1 LKIRHP
7 VAIHHLVAA
16 EDSIYSSALSP
27 YLLKSKNKDRDDKIE
42 NNNND
47 TSLEDL
53 KDSISQLERTT
64 SQSSDNM
71 NEMYTLL
78 TKGGSVAG
86 KFGEINL
93 KVILESAGFKKGIN
107 YDEQKGIGGSIPDII
122 VNLPDEK
129 KVIIDSK
136 VSLSDYNEYL
146 KSNDQLN
153 KDNFYKK
160 HQNSVKNHL
169 KSLSSSNY
177 RELFN
182 DESLDL
188 IIMFMPIEGAYIL
201 ACDEDMIKKAA
212 NEKIAI
218 VGPTTLIAILQI
230 ISRIWSSKRQSEA
243 TNLII
248 KAATDIYDKTRLVGD
263 AFEDL
268 EKSLEQANK
277 SIDSGKKRTKNLV
290 NKVEKMRTIGGLEPT
305 KDISD
310 KLRIIDKE

>member
-1 LKIRHP
+1 MTISL
-7 VAIHHLVAA
+7 
-16 EDSIYSSALSP
+16 E
-27 YLLKSKNKDRDDKIE
+27 YLLIVILILVNVYLVIQSKNKDRGDKIE

-86 KFGEINL
+86 KFGEMNL

>member
-1 LKIRHP
+1 MTINL
-7 VAIHHLVAA
+7 
-16 EDSIYSSALSP
+16 E
-27 YLLKSKNKDRDDKIE
+27 YLLIVILILVNLYLVIQSKNKDRDDKIE
-42 NNNND
+42 NTNND

-160 HQNSVKNHL
+160 HQNSVKSHL

-177 RELFN
+177 REIFN

-263 AFEDL
+263 AFEDF
-268 EKSLEQANK
+268 ERSLEQANK

>member
-1 LKIRHP
+1 MM
-7 VAIHHLVAA
+7 AINL
-16 EDSIYSSALSP
+16 E
-27 YLLKSKNKDRDDKIE
+27 YLLIVILILVNLYLIIQSKNKDRDDKIE

-201 ACDEDMIKKAA
+201 ACDEDMIKKAT

-268 EKSLEQANK
+268 EKSLEQANR

>member
-1 LKIRHP
+1 MTISLEYLALI
-7 VAIHHLVAA
+7 ILV
-16 EDSIYSSALSP
+16 SINL
-27 YLLKSKNKDRDDKIE
+27 YLLFKLIKNTEE
-42 NNNND
+42 NNNLSNNYD
-47 TSLEDL
+47 NSLENL
-53 KDSISQLERTT
+53 KDSIKQLEQTT
-64 SQSSDNM
+64 SKSSDNM

-93 KVILESAGFKKGIN
+93 KVILESAGFKKGVN

-122 VNLPDEK
+122 VKLPDGK
-129 KVIIDSK
+129 KVIVDSK

-146 KSNDQLN
+146 NANDQIN

-169 KSLSSSNY
+169 KSLTSSNY
-177 RELFN
+177 RNLFN

-188 IIMFMPIEGAYIL
+188 IVMFMPIEGAYIL

-212 NEKIAI
+212 IEKIAI

-277 SIDSGKKRTKNLV
+277 SIDSGKKRTQNLV

-310 KLRIIDKE
+310 KLRVIDKE

>member
-1 LKIRHP
+1 M
-7 VAIHHLVAA
+7 
-16 EDSIYSSALSP
+16 SISLEYLALIILASINL
-27 YLLKSKNKDRDDKIE
+27 YLLFKLIKNTKE
-42 NNNND
+42 NNNLSNNYD
-47 TSLEDL
+47 NSLENL
-53 KDSISQLERTT
+53 KDSIKQLEQTT
-64 SQSSDNM
+64 SKSSDNM

-93 KVILESAGFKKGIN
+93 KVILESAGFKKGVN

-122 VNLPDEK
+122 VKLPDGK
-129 KVIIDSK
+129 KVVIDSK

-146 KSNDQLN
+146 NANDQIN

-160 HQNSVKNHL
+160 HQNSVKNHI
-169 KSLSSSNY
+169 KSLTSSNY
-177 RELFN
+177 RNLFN

-188 IIMFMPIEGAYIL
+188 IVMFMPIEGAYIL

-248 KAATDIYDKTRLVGD
+248 SAATEIYDKTRLVGD
-263 AFEDL
+263 AFEDF

-277 SIDSGKKRTKNLV
+277 SIASGKTRTKNLV
-290 NKVEKMRTIGGLEPT
+290 SKVEKMRTIGGLEPT

-310 KLRIIDKE
+310 KLRVIDKE

>member
-1 LKIRHP
+1 MTISL
-7 VAIHHLVAA
+7 
-16 EDSIYSSALSP
+16 E
-27 YLLKSKNKDRDDKIE
+27 YLLIVILILVNVYLVIQSKNKDRDDKIE

-86 KFGEINL
+86 KFGEMNL

-268 EKSLEQANK
+268 ERSLEQANK

>member
-1 LKIRHP
+1 MTISL
-7 VAIHHLVAA
+7 
-16 EDSIYSSALSP
+16 E
-27 YLLKSKNKDRDDKIE
+27 YLLIVILILVNVYLVIQSKNKDRDDKIE

-86 KFGEINL
+86 KFGEMNL

-268 EKSLEQANK
+268 ERSLEQANK

-310 KLRIIDKE
+310 KLRIIDKD

>member
-1 LKIRHP
+1 
-7 VAIHHLVAA
+7 
-16 EDSIYSSALSP
+16 
-27 YLLKSKNKDRDDKIE
+27 
-42 NNNND
+42 
-47 TSLEDL
+47 
-53 KDSISQLERTT
+53 
-64 SQSSDNM
+64 M

-93 KVILESAGFKKGIN
+93 KVILESAGFKKGVN

-122 VNLPDEK
+122 VKLPDGK
-129 KVIIDSK
+129 KVIVDSK
-136 VSLSDYNEYL
+136 VSLSDYKEYL
-146 KSNDQLN
+146 NANDQIN

-160 HQNSVKNHL
+160 HLNSVKNHL
-169 KSLSSSNY
+169 KSLTSANY
-177 RELFN
+177 RGLFL

-188 IIMFMPIEGAYIL
+188 IVMFMPIEGAYIL
-201 ACDEDMIKKAA
+201 ACDEDMIKRAA

-230 ISRIWSSKRQSEA
+230 ISRVWSSKKQSEA

-277 SIDSGKKRTKNLV
+277 SIDSGKKRTQNLV

-305 KDISD
+305 KNISD
-310 KLRIIDKE
+310 KLRIIDKD

>member
-1 LKIRHP
+1 M
-7 VAIHHLVAA
+7 AINL
-16 EDSIYSSALSP
+16 E
-27 YLLKSKNKDRDDKIE
+27 YLLIVILILVNVYLVIQSKNKDRDDKIE
-42 NNNND
+42 NTNND

-86 KFGEINL
+86 KFGEMNL

-268 EKSLEQANK
+268 ERSLEQANK

>member
-1 LKIRHP
+1 MTISLEYLTLI
-7 VAIHHLVAA
+7 ILI
-16 EDSIYSSALSP
+16 SINL
-27 YLLKSKNKDRDDKIE
+27 YLLFKLFKNTKE
-42 NNNND
+42 NNNLSSNYD
-47 TSLEDL
+47 NSLENL
-53 KDSISQLERTT
+53 KDSIKQLEQTT
-64 SQSSDNM
+64 SKSSDNM

-93 KVILESAGFKKGIN
+93 KVILESAGFKKGVN

-122 VNLPDEK
+122 VKLPDGK
-129 KVIIDSK
+129 KVVIDSK

-146 KSNDQLN
+146 NSNDQIN

-169 KSLSSSNY
+169 KSLTSSNY
-177 RELFN
+177 RNLFN

-188 IIMFMPIEGAYIL
+188 IVMFMPIEGAYIL

-248 KAATDIYDKTRLVGD
+248 SAATEIYDKTRLVGD
-263 AFEDL
+263 AFEDF

-277 SIDSGKKRTKNLV
+277 SIASGKTRTKNLV
-290 NKVEKMRTIGGLEPT
+290 SKVEKMRTIGGLEPT

-310 KLRIIDKE
+310 KLRVIDKE

>member
-1 LKIRHP
+1 MTINL
-7 VAIHHLVAA
+7 
-16 EDSIYSSALSP
+16 E
-27 YLLKSKNKDRDDKIE
+27 YLLIVILILVNVYLVIQSKNKDRDNKVE

-86 KFGEINL
+86 KFGEMNL

-107 YDEQKGIGGSIPDII
+107 YDEQKGIGRSIPDII

-268 EKSLEQANK
+268 ERSLEQANK

-310 KLRIIDKE
+310 KLRVIDKE

>member
-1 LKIRHP
+1 M
-7 VAIHHLVAA
+7 
-16 EDSIYSSALSP
+16 SISLEFLALIILASVNL
-27 YLLKSKNKDRDDKIE
+27 YLLFKLIKNTGE
-42 NNNND
+42 NNSLSNNYD
-47 TSLEDL
+47 NSLENL
-53 KDSISQLERTT
+53 KDSIKQLEQTT
-64 SQSSDNM
+64 SKSSDNM

-93 KVILESAGFKKGIN
+93 KVILESAGFKKGVN
-107 YDEQKGIGGSIPDII
+107 YDEQKGIDGSIPDII
-122 VNLPDEK
+122 VKLPDGK
-129 KVIIDSK
+129 KVVIDSK
-136 VSLSDYNEYL
+136 VSLSDYSEYL
-146 KSNDQLN
+146 KANDQIN
-153 KDNFYKK
+153 KDNFFKK

-169 KSLSSSNY
+169 KSLTSSNY
-177 RELFN
+177 RNLFN

-188 IIMFMPIEGAYIL
+188 VVMFMPIEGAYIL

-230 ISRIWSSKRQSEA
+230 ISRIWSSKKQSEA

-248 KAATDIYDKTRLVGD
+248 SAATEIYDKTRLVGD
-263 AFEDL
+263 AFEDF

-277 SIDSGKKRTKNLV
+277 SVASGKTRTKNLV
-290 NKVEKMRTIGGLEPT
+290 SKVEKMRTIGGLEPT

-310 KLRIIDKE
+310 KLRVIDKE

>member
-1 LKIRHP
+1 MTINL
-7 VAIHHLVAA
+7 
-16 EDSIYSSALSP
+16 E
-27 YLLKSKNKDRDDKIE
+27 YLLIVILILVNVYLVIQSKNKDRDNKVE

-86 KFGEINL
+86 KFGEMNL

-122 VNLPDEK
+122 VNLPDKK

-136 VSLSDYNEYL
+136 VSLSDYNDYL

-268 EKSLEQANK
+268 ERSLEQANK

>member
-1 LKIRHP
+1 M
-7 VAIHHLVAA
+7 AINL
-16 EDSIYSSALSP
+16 E
-27 YLLKSKNKDRDDKIE
+27 YLLIVILILVNVYLVIQSKNKDRDNKIE
-42 NNNND
+42 NNNKD
-47 TSLEDL
+47 TSLEEL
-53 KDSISQLERTT
+53 KDSIRQLERTT

-71 NEMYTLL
+71 SEMYTLL

-86 KFGEINL
+86 KFGEMNL
-93 KVILESAGFKKGIN
+93 KVILESAGFKKGVS
-107 YDEQKGIGGSIPDII
+107 YDEQKGIEGSIPDII
-122 VNLPDEK
+122 VNLPDKK

-169 KSLSSSNY
+169 KSLTSSNY

-243 TNLII
+243 TNLIV

-268 EKSLEQANK
+268 ERSLEQANK

>member
-1 LKIRHP
+1 MTINL
-7 VAIHHLVAA
+7 
-16 EDSIYSSALSP
+16 E
-27 YLLKSKNKDRDDKIE
+27 YLLIVILILVNVYLVIQSKNKDRDNKGE

-86 KFGEINL
+86 KFGEMNL

>member
-1 LKIRHP
+1 MTINL
-7 VAIHHLVAA
+7 
-16 EDSIYSSALSP
+16 E
-27 YLLKSKNKDRDDKIE
+27 YLLIVILILVNVYLVIQSKNKDRDNKAEI
-42 NNNND
+42 NNND

-86 KFGEINL
+86 KFGEMNL

-107 YDEQKGIGGSIPDII
+107 YDEQKGIEGSIPDII

-182 DESLDL
+182 DKSLDL

-268 EKSLEQANK
+268 ERSLEQANK

>member
-1 LKIRHP
+1 MTINL
-7 VAIHHLVAA
+7 
-16 EDSIYSSALSP
+16 E
-27 YLLKSKNKDRDDKIE
+27 YLLIVILILVNVYLVIQSKNKDRDNKAEI
-42 NNNND
+42 NNND

-78 TKGGSVAG
+78 TIGGSVAG
-86 KFGEINL
+86 KFGEMNL

-107 YDEQKGIGGSIPDII
+107 YDEQKGIEGSIPDII

-268 EKSLEQANK
+268 ERSLEQANK

>member
-1 LKIRHP
+1 MFKLTNNTK
-7 VAIHHLVAA
+7 
-16 EDSIYSSALSP
+16 
-27 YLLKSKNKDRDDKIE
+27 E
-42 NNNND
+42 NNNLSNNYD
-47 TSLEDL
+47 NSLENL
-53 KDSISQLERTT
+53 KNSIKQLEQTT
-64 SQSSDNM
+64 SKSSDNM

-93 KVILESAGFKKGIN
+93 KVILESAGFKKGVN

-122 VNLPDEK
+122 VKLPDGK
-129 KVIIDSK
+129 KVVIDSK

-146 KSNDQLN
+146 NANDQIN

-169 KSLSSSNY
+169 KSLTSSNY
-177 RELFN
+177 RNLFN

-188 IIMFMPIEGAYIL
+188 IVMFMPIEGAYIL

-248 KAATDIYDKTRLVGD
+248 SAATEIYDKTRLVGD
-263 AFEDL
+263 AFEDF

-277 SIDSGKKRTKNLV
+277 SIASGKTRTKNLV
-290 NKVEKMRTIGGLEPT
+290 SKVEKMRTIGGLEPT

-310 KLRIIDKE
+310 KLRVIDKE

>member
-1 LKIRHP
+1 M
-7 VAIHHLVAA
+7 AINL
-16 EDSIYSSALSP
+16 E
-27 YLLKSKNKDRDDKIE
+27 YLLIAILILVNLYLIIQSKNKDRDDKIE

-86 KFGEINL
+86 KFGEMNL

-268 EKSLEQANK
+268 ERSLEQANK

>member
-1 LKIRHP
+1 M
-7 VAIHHLVAA
+7 AINL
-16 EDSIYSSALSP
+16 E
-27 YLLKSKNKDRDDKIE
+27 YLLIVILILVNLYLVIQSKNKDRDDKIE
-42 NNNND
+42 NTNND

-86 KFGEINL
+86 KFGEMNL

-268 EKSLEQANK
+268 ERSLEQANK

>member
-1 LKIRHP
+1 MTINL
-7 VAIHHLVAA
+7 
-16 EDSIYSSALSP
+16 E
-27 YLLKSKNKDRDDKIE
+27 YLLIVILILVNLYLVIQSKNKDRDDKIE
-42 NNNND
+42 NTNND

-86 KFGEINL
+86 KFGEMNL

-268 EKSLEQANK
+268 ERSLEQANK

>member
-1 LKIRHP
+1 MTINLE
-7 VAIHHLVAA
+7 HLLIV
-16 EDSIYSSALSP
+16 ILILVNV
-27 YLLKSKNKDRDDKIE
+27 YLVIQSKNKDRDNKVE

-86 KFGEINL
+86 KFGEMNL

-201 ACDEDMIKKAA
+201 ACDENMIKKAA

>member
-1 LKIRHP
+1 MTISLEYLALI
-7 VAIHHLVAA
+7 ILV
-16 EDSIYSSALSP
+16 SINL
-27 YLLKSKNKDRDDKIE
+27 YLLFKLIKNTRE
-42 NNNND
+42 NNNLSNNYD
-47 TSLEDL
+47 NSLENL
-53 KDSISQLERTT
+53 KDSIKQLEQTT
-64 SQSSDNM
+64 SKSSDNM

-93 KVILESAGFKKGIN
+93 KVILESAGFKKGVN

-122 VNLPDEK
+122 VKLPDGK

-136 VSLSDYNEYL
+136 VSLSDYSEYL
-146 KSNDQLN
+146 NANDQIN

-169 KSLSSSNY
+169 KSLTSSNY
-177 RELFN
+177 RNLFN

-188 IIMFMPIEGAYIL
+188 IVMFMPIEGAYIL

-277 SIDSGKKRTKNLV
+277 SIDSGKKRTQNLV

-305 KDISD
+305 KNISD
-310 KLRIIDKE
+310 KLRIIDKD

>member
-1 LKIRHP
+1 M
-7 VAIHHLVAA
+7 AINL
-16 EDSIYSSALSP
+16 E
-27 YLLKSKNKDRDDKIE
+27 YLLIVILILVNVYLVIQSKNKDRDDKIE

-86 KFGEINL
+86 KFGEMNL
-93 KVILESAGFKKGIN
+93 KVILESAGFKKGVN

-268 EKSLEQANK
+268 ERSLEQANK

>member
-1 LKIRHP
+1 MTISLEYLALI
-7 VAIHHLVAA
+7 ILV
-16 EDSIYSSALSP
+16 SINL
-27 YLLKSKNKDRDDKIE
+27 YLLFKLIKNTVE
-42 NNNND
+42 NNNLSNNYD
-47 TSLEDL
+47 NSLENL
-53 KDSISQLERTT
+53 KDSIKQLEQTT
-64 SQSSDNM
+64 SKSSDNM

-93 KVILESAGFKKGIN
+93 KVILESAGFKKGVN

-122 VNLPDEK
+122 VKLPDGK
-129 KVIIDSK
+129 KVIVDSK

-146 KSNDQLN
+146 NANDQIN

-169 KSLSSSNY
+169 KSLTSSNY
-177 RELFN
+177 RNLFN

-188 IIMFMPIEGAYIL
+188 IVMFMPIEGAYIL

-212 NEKIAI
+212 IEKIAI

-277 SIDSGKKRTKNLV
+277 SIDSGKKRTQNLV

-310 KLRIIDKE
+310 KLRIIDKD

>member
-1 LKIRHP
+1 MTINL
-7 VAIHHLVAA
+7 
-16 EDSIYSSALSP
+16 E
-27 YLLKSKNKDRDDKIE
+27 YLLIVILILVNLYLVIQSKNKDRDDKIE

-86 KFGEINL
+86 KFGEMNL

-263 AFEDL
+263 AFEDF
-268 EKSLEQANK
+268 ERSLEQANK

>member
-1 LKIRHP
+1 MSISLEYLALI
-7 VAIHHLVAA
+7 ILV
-16 EDSIYSSALSP
+16 SINL
-27 YLLKSKNKDRDDKIE
+27 YLLFKIIKNTKE
-42 NNNND
+42 NNNLSNNYD
-47 TSLEDL
+47 NSLENL
-53 KDSISQLERTT
+53 KDSIKQLEQTT
-64 SQSSDNM
+64 SKSSDNM

-93 KVILESAGFKKGIN
+93 KVILESAGFKKGVN

-122 VNLPDEK
+122 VKLPDGK
-129 KVIIDSK
+129 KVVIDSK

-146 KSNDQLN
+146 NANDQIN

-169 KSLSSSNY
+169 KSLTSSNY
-177 RELFN
+177 RNLFN

-188 IIMFMPIEGAYIL
+188 IVMFMPIEGAYIL

-248 KAATDIYDKTRLVGD
+248 SAATEIYDKTRLVGD
-263 AFEDL
+263 AFEDF

-277 SIDSGKKRTKNLV
+277 SIVSGKTRTKNLV
-290 NKVEKMRTIGGLEPT
+290 SKVEKMRTIGGLEPT

-310 KLRIIDKE
+310 KLRVIDKE

>member
-1 LKIRHP
+1 MTISLEYLTLI
-7 VAIHHLVAA
+7 ILI
-16 EDSIYSSALSP
+16 SINL
-27 YLLKSKNKDRDDKIE
+27 YLLFKLFKNTKE
-42 NNNND
+42 NNNLSSNYD
-47 TSLEDL
+47 NSLENL
-53 KDSISQLERTT
+53 KDSIKQLEQTT
-64 SQSSDNM
+64 SKSSDNM

-93 KVILESAGFKKGIN
+93 KVILESAGFKKGVN

-122 VNLPDEK
+122 VKLPDGK
-129 KVIIDSK
+129 KVVIDSK
-136 VSLSDYNEYL
+136 VSLSDYNDYL
-146 KSNDQLN
+146 NANDQIN

-169 KSLSSSNY
+169 KSLTASNY
-177 RELFN
+177 RNLFN

-188 IIMFMPIEGAYIL
+188 IVMFMPIEGAYIL

-248 KAATDIYDKTRLVGD
+248 SAATEIYDKTRLVGD
-263 AFEDL
+263 AFEDF

-277 SIDSGKKRTKNLV
+277 SIASGKTRTKNLV
-290 NKVEKMRTIGGLEPT
+290 SKVEKMRTIGGLEPA

-310 KLRIIDKE
+310 KLRVIDKE

>member
-1 LKIRHP
+1 M
-7 VAIHHLVAA
+7 
-16 EDSIYSSALSP
+16 SINLE
-27 YLLKSKNKDRDDKIE
+27 YLLIVILILVNLYLIIQSKNKDRDEKIE

-122 VNLPDEK
+122 VNLPDKK

-136 VSLSDYNEYL
+136 VSLSDYNDYL

-268 EKSLEQANK
+268 ERSLEQANK

>member
-1 LKIRHP
+1 MTINL
-7 VAIHHLVAA
+7 
-16 EDSIYSSALSP
+16 E
-27 YLLKSKNKDRDDKIE
+27 YLLIVILILVNVYLVIQSKNKDRDNKVE

-86 KFGEINL
+86 KFGEMNL

-201 ACDEDMIKKAA
+201 ACDEDMIKKAT

>member
-1 LKIRHP
+1 MTINL
-7 VAIHHLVAA
+7 
-16 EDSIYSSALSP
+16 E
-27 YLLKSKNKDRDDKIE
+27 YLLIVILILVNVYLVIQSKNKDRDDKIE
-42 NNNND
+42 NTNND

-86 KFGEINL
+86 KFGEMNL

-107 YDEQKGIGGSIPDII
+107 YDEQKGLGGSIPDII

-268 EKSLEQANK
+268 ERSLEQANK

>member
-1 LKIRHP
+1 MSISLEYLALI
-7 VAIHHLVAA
+7 ILV
-16 EDSIYSSALSP
+16 SINI
-27 YLLKSKNKDRDDKIE
+27 YLLFKLIKNTKE
-42 NNNND
+42 NNNLSSNYD
-47 TSLEDL
+47 NSLENL
-53 KDSISQLERTT
+53 KDSIKQLEQTT
-64 SQSSDNM
+64 SKSSDNM

-93 KVILESAGFKKGIN
+93 KVILESAGFKKGVN

-122 VNLPDEK
+122 VKLPDGK
-129 KVIIDSK
+129 KVVIDSK

-146 KSNDQLN
+146 NANDQIN

-160 HQNSVKNHL
+160 HQNSVKNHI
-169 KSLSSSNY
+169 KSLTSSNY
-177 RELFN
+177 RNLFN

-188 IIMFMPIEGAYIL
+188 IVMFMPIEGAYIL

-248 KAATDIYDKTRLVGD
+248 SAATEIYDKTRLVGD
-263 AFEDL
+263 AFEDF

-277 SIDSGKKRTKNLV
+277 SIASGKTRTKNLV
-290 NKVEKMRTIGGLEPT
+290 SKVEKMRTIGGLEPT

-310 KLRIIDKE
+310 KLRVIDKE

>member
-1 LKIRHP
+1 MTINL
-7 VAIHHLVAA
+7 
-16 EDSIYSSALSP
+16 E
-27 YLLKSKNKDRDDKIE
+27 YLLIVILILVNVYLVIQSKNKDRDNKVE

-86 KFGEINL
+86 KFGEMNL

-218 VGPTTLIAILQI
+218 VGPTTLIAI
-230 ISRIWSSKRQSEA
+230 SRIWSSKRQSEA

-268 EKSLEQANK
+268 ERSLEQANK

>member
-1 LKIRHP
+1 MTISL
-7 VAIHHLVAA
+7 
-16 EDSIYSSALSP
+16 E
-27 YLLKSKNKDRDDKIE
+27 YLLIVILILVNVYLVIQSKNKDRDDKIE

-86 KFGEINL
+86 KFGEMNL

-263 AFEDL
+263 ASEDL
-268 EKSLEQANK
+268 ERSLEQANK

>member
-1 LKIRHP
+1 MTISL
-7 VAIHHLVAA
+7 
-16 EDSIYSSALSP
+16 E
-27 YLLKSKNKDRDDKIE
+27 YLLIVILILVNVYLVIQSKNKDRDDKIE

-86 KFGEINL
+86 KFGEMNL

-248 KAATDIYDKTRLVGD
+248 RAATDIYDKTRLVGD

-268 EKSLEQANK
+268 ERSLEQANK

>member
-1 LKIRHP
+1 M
-7 VAIHHLVAA
+7 
-16 EDSIYSSALSP
+16 SISLEYLALIILISVNL
-27 YLLKSKNKDRDDKIE
+27 YLFFKLTKNNKE
-42 NNNND
+42 NNNLSNNYD
-47 TSLEDL
+47 NSLEDL
-53 KDSISQLERTT
+53 RDSIKQLELTT
-64 SQSSDNM
+64 SKSSDNM

-93 KVILESAGFKKGIN
+93 KVILESAGFKKGVN
-107 YDEQKGIGGSIPDII
+107 YDEQKGVSGSIPDII
-122 VNLPDEK
+122 VKLPDGK
-129 KVIIDSK
+129 KVVIDSK

-146 KSNDQLN
+146 KANDQIN

-169 KSLSSSNY
+169 KSLTSSNY
-177 RELFN
+177 RDLFN

-188 IIMFMPIEGAYIL
+188 IVMFMPIEGAYIL

-243 TNLII
+243 TNLVIS
-248 KAATDIYDKTRLVGD
+248 AATEIYDKTRLVGE
-263 AFEDL
+263 AFEDF

-277 SIDSGKKRTKNLV
+277 SISSGKARTKNLV
-290 NKVEKMRTIGGLEPT
+290 SKVEKMRTIGGLEPT

-310 KLRIIDKE
+310 KLRVIDKE